1 MKQFN
6 RSLVLILVLAVITLN
21 SCGGQTSEEGEYS
34 KVSPERFKELVND
47 GEVQLVDVRTMEE
60 YRNGHIK
67 GAILADYLS
76 GEFSDYKPKLNK
88 AKTVYV
94 YCAVGGRSKRAAED
108 LERSGYTVVELEGG
122 IRNWNSKGFELEK

>member
-1 MKQFN
+1 MKLN
-6 RSLVLILVLAVITLN
+6 RNIVLVLILVVITLN
-21 SCGGQTSEEGEYS
+21 SCGGQTSEEGDYS
-34 KVSPERFKELVND
+34 KVSPEKFKELVSKED
-47 GEVQLVDVRTMEE
+47 VQLVDVRTMEE

-76 GEFSDYKPKLNK
+76 GEFSDYKPKLDRQ
-88 AKTVYV
+88 KTVYV

-122 IRNWNSKGFELEK
+122 IRNWTSKGLELEK